1 MTCFFVGWP
10 VPVLHPGWLKD
21 AVGSA
26 VRGGG
31 QVVGVAAVACR
42 QTPSCLAA
50 ALGLGELCLHTLQP
64 KRQLIAL
71 FAQLLVLS
79 LQLVHIHAGRRA
91 KRHLDEAAR
100 DSYSVRV

>member
-1 MTCFFVGWP
+1 MTCFLVGWS
-10 VPVLHPGWLKD
+10 VPVLHPGWLKY

-31 QVVGVAAVACR
+31 QVVGVACR